1 MCGLTVR
8 YMVERSVGNV
18 MSAKKM
24 FYSMGEVS
32 EMFDVNPSLIRHWE
46 SKFDCLRPH
55 KNKKGNRLFSP
66 SDVEKLKQI
75 YHLVKERGMTLEGAN
90 KAMKSSRG
98 VLSRD
103 TELLERLQRIR
114 AALVEVRE
122 ELRDGVQDDIVEEAY
137 SVADTVEMPIAS
149 DVAVDA
155 ERADIADIDIKDT
168 DTASAETENVD
179 VVHAGSEGADE
190 DSVAVAEQEAPDDPA
205 AVADAEVVA
214 SPDPEASEAAAAG
227 DRRLRPCRPRAVRA
241 AARRAMRRRRSY
253 SRSTSSRCFSRLG
266 YLAVFGYEDQRC
278 GGCDRG
284 VCTARPA
291 GVVR

>member
-1 MCGLTVR
+1 MCGRSVR

-122 ELRDGVQDDIVEEAY
+122 ELRDGVQDDIVEEAD
-137 SVADTVEMPIAS
+137 SVADTVEAPLAS

-155 ERADIADIDIKDT
+155 ERADIADIKDT
-168 DTASAETENVD
+168 DTASAETESED
-179 VVHAGSEGADE
+179 AEHAEPESADE

-214 SPDPEASEAAAAG
+214 SPDPEVSEAAAAG
-227 DRRLRPCRPRAVRA
+227 ESEPVRPSVAAVSPKSRT
-241 AARRAMRRRRSY
+241 RRRKKGDDEEKEL
-253 SRSTSSRCFSRLG
+253 FP
-266 YLAVFGYEDQRC
+266 FYEQSLF
-278 GGCDRG
+278 
-284 VCTARPA
+284 
-291 GVVR
+291 

>member
-1 MCGLTVR
+1 MMCGLTVR

-122 ELRDGVQDDIVEEAY
+122 ELRDGVQDDIVEEAD

-149 DVAVDA
+149 DVAVDV
-155 ERADIADIDIKDT
+155 ERADKQDAVT

-190 DSVAVAEQEAPDDPA
+190 DSVAVAGQETPDDPA
-205 AVADAEVVA
+205 AAADAEDVA
-214 SPDPEASEAAAAG
+214 SLDPEASEAAAAG
-227 DRRLRPCRPRAVRA
+227 ESEPVRPSVAAVSPKSRT
-241 AARRAMRRRRSY
+241 RRRKKGDEEEKEL
-253 SRSTSSRCFSRLG
+253 FP
-266 YLAVFGYEDQRC
+266 FYEQSLF
-278 GGCDRG
+278 
-284 VCTARPA
+284 
-291 GVVR
+291 

>member
-137 SVADTVEMPIAS
+137 SVADTVEAPLAS
-149 DVAVDA
+149 DVAVDV
-155 ERADIADIDIKDT
+155 ERADKQDAVT

-190 DSVAVAEQEAPDDPA
+190 DSVAVAEQGKPYDPA
-205 AVADAEVVA
+205 AAADAEVVA
-214 SPDPEASEAAAAG
+214 SPDPEVSEAASAEEPEAA
-227 DRRLRPCRPRAVRA
+227 PVKPSA
-241 AARRAMRRRRSY
+241 AAVSPKSRTRRRKKGDEEEKEL
-253 SRSTSSRCFSRLG
+253 FP
-266 YLAVFGYEDQRC
+266 FYEQSLF
-278 GGCDRG
+278 
-284 VCTARPA
+284 
-291 GVVR
+291 

>member
-1 MCGLTVR
+1 MCGRTVR

-122 ELRDGVQDDIVEEAY
+122 ELRDGVQDDIVEEAD
-137 SVADTVEMPIAS
+137 SVADTVEALLAS
-149 DVAVDA
+149 DVAVDV
-155 ERADIADIDIKDT
+155 ERADKQDAVT
-168 DTASAETENVD
+168 DTASAETESVD
-179 VVHAGSEGADE
+179 AEHAEPESADE

-205 AVADAEVVA
+205 AAADAEDVA
-214 SPDPEASEAAAAG
+214 SLDPEASEAAAAG
-227 DRRLRPCRPRAVRA
+227 ESEPVRPSVAAVSPKSRT
-241 AARRAMRRRRSY
+241 RRRKKGDEEEKEL
-253 SRSTSSRCFSRLG
+253 FP
-266 YLAVFGYEDQRC
+266 FYEQSLF
-278 GGCDRG
+278 
-284 VCTARPA
+284 
-291 GVVR
+291 

>member
-55 KNKKGNRLFSP
+55 KNKKGNRLFSS

-122 ELRDGVQDDIVEEAY
+122 ELRDGVQDDIVEEAD

-155 ERADIADIDIKDT
+155 ERANIADIKDI
-168 DTASAETENVD
+168 DTASAETESVD
-179 VVHAGSEGADE
+179 AEHAEPESADE
-190 DSVAVAEQEAPDDPA
+190 DSVAVAKQEAPDDPA
-205 AVADAEVVA
+205 AAADAEDVA
-214 SPDPEASEAAAAG
+214 SLDPEASEAAAAG
-227 DRRLRPCRPRAVRA
+227 ESEPVRPSVAAVSPKSRT
-241 AARRAMRRRRSY
+241 RRRKKGDEEEKEL
-253 SRSTSSRCFSRLG
+253 FP
-266 YLAVFGYEDQRC
+266 FYEQSLF
-278 GGCDRG
+278 
-284 VCTARPA
+284 
-291 GVVR
+291 

>member
-122 ELRDGVQDDIVEEAY
+122 ELRDGVQDDIVEEAD

-155 ERADIADIDIKDT
+155 ERADIADIKDT
-168 DTASAETENVD
+168 DTASAETESVD
-179 VVHAGSEGADE
+179 AEHAEPESADE

-205 AVADAEVVA
+205 AVADAEDVA
-214 SPDPEASEAAAAG
+214 SLDPEASEAAAAG
-227 DRRLRPCRPRAVRA
+227 ESEPVRPSVAAVSPKSRT
-241 AARRAMRRRRSY
+241 RRRKKGDDDEKEL
-253 SRSTSSRCFSRLG
+253 FP
-266 YLAVFGYEDQRC
+266 FYEQSLF
-278 GGCDRG
+278 
-284 VCTARPA
+284 
-291 GVVR
+291 

>member
-1 MCGLTVR
+1 MMCGLTVR

-122 ELRDGVQDDIVEEAY
+122 ELRDGVQDDIVEEAD
-137 SVADTVEMPIAS
+137 SVADTVEAPLAS
-149 DVAVDA
+149 DVAVDV
-155 ERADIADIDIKDT
+155 ERADKQDAVT

-179 VVHAGSEGADE
+179 VVHAEPESADE
-190 DSVAVAEQEAPDDPA
+190 DSVSVAGQETPDDPA
-205 AVADAEVVA
+205 VAADAEDVA
-214 SPDPEASEAAAAG
+214 SLDPEASEAAAAG
-227 DRRLRPCRPRAVRA
+227 ESEPVRPSVAAVSPKSRT
-241 AARRAMRRRRSY
+241 RRRKKGDEEEKEL
-253 SRSTSSRCFSRLG
+253 FP
-266 YLAVFGYEDQRC
+266 FYEQSLF
-278 GGCDRG
+278 
-284 VCTARPA
+284 
-291 GVVR
+291 

>member
-149 DVAVDA
+149 DVAVDV
-155 ERADIADIDIKDT
+155 ERADKQDAVT
-168 DTASAETENVD
+168 DTASAETESVD
-179 VVHAGSEGADE
+179 AEHAEPKSADE
-190 DSVAVAEQEAPDDPA
+190 DSVSVAEQETPDNPA
-205 AVADAEVVA
+205 AAADAEVVA
-214 SPDPEASEAAAAG
+214 SPDPEVSEAAAAG
-227 DRRLRPCRPRAVRA
+227 ESEPVRPSVAAVSPKSRT
-241 AARRAMRRRRSY
+241 RRRKKGDDEEKEL
-253 SRSTSSRCFSRLG
+253 FP
-266 YLAVFGYEDQRC
+266 FYEQSLF
-278 GGCDRG
+278 
-284 VCTARPA
+284 
-291 GVVR
+291 

>member
-1 MCGLTVR
+1 MYGRTVR

-155 ERADIADIDIKDT
+155 ERADIADIKDT
-168 DTASAETENVD
+168 DTASAETESED
-179 VVHAGSEGADE
+179 AEHAEPKSADE
-190 DSVAVAEQEAPDDPA
+190 DSVSVAEQEAPDDPA
-205 AVADAEVVA
+205 AAADAEDVA
-214 SPDPEASEAAAAG
+214 SLDPEVSEAAAAG
-227 DRRLRPCRPRAVRA
+227 ESEPVRPSVAAVSPKSRT
-241 AARRAMRRRRSY
+241 RRRKKGDEEEKEL
-253 SRSTSSRCFSRLG
+253 FP
-266 YLAVFGYEDQRC
+266 FYEQSLF
-278 GGCDRG
+278 
-284 VCTARPA
+284 
-291 GVVR
+291 